1 MDLIPQL
8 KQEHSQIMHG
18 FLALKDGLKNKSNE
32 SHDFASDLQEV
43 QSVLVAHL
51 KLENKLLYPFFTKSK
66 QTELQQLGEC
76 FSSEMAEIAKV
87 AMAFFNKYGKENLVI
102 LKNREQLR
110 KELVNI
116 IKVVTKRVQVEENI
130 LFPAYSKYHQK

>member
-1 MDLIPQL
+1 M
-8 KQEHSQIMHG
+8 
-18 FLALKDGLKNKSNE
+18 
-32 SHDFASDLQEV
+32 
-43 QSVLVAHL
+43 AHL

-130 LFPAYSKYHQK
+130 LFPAYSRYHQK